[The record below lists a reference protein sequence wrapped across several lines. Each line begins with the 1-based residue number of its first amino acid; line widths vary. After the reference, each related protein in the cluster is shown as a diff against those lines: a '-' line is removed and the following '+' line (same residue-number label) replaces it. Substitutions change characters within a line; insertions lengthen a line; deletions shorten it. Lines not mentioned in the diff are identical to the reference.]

1 MKLLKRRLQF
11 PHLSQ
16 NQNASLKRY
25 LQMAIT
31 IVATV
36 GSATANSYVTLT
48 EANSFVEG
56 LTQSD
61 DVVAWGNSTDDEKNR
76 ALFSA
81 TRRIDREKF
90 LGAKASDTQARQ
102 WPRSGVRVPD
112 QYTNLYGLSF
122 PNRIL
127 ADYYT
132 DTEIPPEVQD
142 AQIELAVYLNNNKDG
157 IGLSGLEDFNA
168 VSIGN
173 INVTPNFYG
182 RTGVDRIPPI
192 VDQYLKGLR
201 IGGSANLS
209 IKRS

>member
-1 MKLLKRRLQF
+1 
-11 PHLSQ
+11 
-16 NQNASLKRY
+16 
-25 LQMAIT
+25 MAIT

-36 GSATANSYVTLT
+36 GSAAANSYVTLDQ
-48 EANSFVEG
+48 ANSFVEG

-76 ALFSA
+76 ALFSS
-81 TRRIDREKF
+81 TRRIDREEF

-102 WPRSGVRVPD
+102 WPRSGVRVPG

-142 AQIELAVYLNNNKDG
+142 AQIELAVYLNNNKNG
-157 IGLSGLEDFNA
+157 IGLSGLEDFA
-168 VSIGN
+168 AMSIGN

-182 RTGVDRIPPI
+182 RVGVDRIPPI

>member
-1 MKLLKRRLQF
+1 
-11 PHLSQ
+11 
-16 NQNASLKRY
+16 
-25 LQMAIT
+25 MAIT
-31 IVATV
+31 ITATV
-36 GSATANSYVTLT
+36 GSANANSYVTLT
-48 EANSFVEG
+48 EAQGFIDG
-56 LTQSD
+56 LTESD
-61 DVVAWGNSTDDEKNR
+61 DVVAWGNSTDDQKNR
-76 ALFSA
+76 ALFTA
-81 TRRIDREKF
+81 PQRIDREQF
-90 LGAKASDTQARQ
+90 LGAKVSDTQARQ

-132 DTEIPPEVQD
+132 DTEIPDLVQH
-142 AQIELAVYLNNNKDG
+142 AQIILAVYLNNNKDG
-157 IGLSGLEDFNA
+157 IGLSGLEDFTTVA
-168 VSIGN
+168 IGN

-192 VDQYLKGLR
+192 VDHYLKGIR

>member
-1 MKLLKRRLQF
+1 
-11 PHLSQ
+11 
-16 NQNASLKRY
+16 
-25 LQMAIT
+25 MAIT

-36 GSATANSYVTLT
+36 GSATANSYATLA

-76 ALFSA
+76 ALFSS

-90 LGAKASDTQARQ
+90 LGAKVSDTQARQ

-122 PNRIL
+122 PNRIM

-132 DTEIPPEVQD
+132 DTEIPQEVKD

-157 IGLSGLEDFNA
+157 IGLSGLEDFSA
-168 VSIGN
+168 MSIGN

-182 RTGVDRIPPI
+182 RTGIDRIPPI
-192 VDQYLKGLR
+192 IDHYLKGLR

>member
-36 GSATANSYVTLT
+36 GSATANSYVTLA

-81 TRRIDREKF
+81 TRRIDREQF

>member
-11 PHLSQ
+11 PPLSQ
-16 NQNASLKRY
+16 NQNASHKRY
-25 LQMAIT
+25 LLMAIT

-36 GSATANSYVTLT
+36 GSAAANSYVTLDQ
-48 EANSFVEG
+48 ANSFVEG

-76 ALFSA
+76 ALFSS
-81 TRRIDREKF
+81 TRRIDREEF

-157 IGLSGLEDFNA
+157 IGLSGLEDFA
-168 VSIGN
+168 AMSVGN

-182 RTGVDRIPPI
+182 RVGVDRIPPI